1 MQSLCIVSSI
11 RNTNGD
17 EMTKF
22 TIRQTSKTITRKMI
36 PLFSKWGVAP
46 APTSIDAHSLIN
58 RNGKTIPLN
67 CFRSK
72 FRSKFQHEDGWT
84 CYPTLQKYDI
94 YIPWSI
100 AHAFLSA
107 DGN

>member
-1 MQSLCIVSSI
+1 MQSLCIVLNI

-22 TIRQTSKTITRKMI
+22 TIRQTSKTITRKTI
-36 PLFSKWGVAP
+36 PLFSKWGVAL
-46 APTSIDAHSLIN
+46 ASASIDAHSLIN
-58 RNGKTIPLN
+58 RNGKMIPLN
-67 CFRSK
+67 C

-84 CYPTLQKYDI
+84 CYATLRKYGI
-94 YIPWSI
+94 YIPWPI